1 VSSVPGASP
10 DSAHFAGLALLRWQS
25 WPLRQRPLRA
35 VLALGMLLA
44 AGIGVQWLTGR
55 IYLAAASVAVLIVA
69 SWRFFLPVTFQLSQS
84 GIDYWV
90 LGRRRHIPWQ
100 SIRSYRIQADG
111 VLLLP
116 YQDQSLIA
124 RLNGVYVR
132 WNGHKEQ
139 VLALLEQ
146 HVAAGRVGYASRGMN

>member
-1 VSSVPGASP
+1 VSSVSGATP
-10 DSAHFAGLALLRWQS
+10 DSAHFAGFALLCWQS

-35 VLALGMLLA
+35 VLALGVLLA
-44 AGIGVQWLTGR
+44 VGIGVQWLTGR
-55 IYLAAASVAVLIVA
+55 WHLAAASVAVLIVT

-90 LGRRRHIPWQ
+90 LGRRRHIPWE
-100 SIRSYRIQADG
+100 SIRSCRIQADG

-116 YQDQSLIA
+116 HQDDSLIA
-124 RLNGVYVR
+124 RLNGVYVP
-132 WNGHKEQ
+132 WNGHKQQ

-146 HVAAGRVGYASRGMN
+146 HVAAGRPS